1 MPYSAYELTEESR
14 RSLIAVRPPRF
25 SKLITHHVTY
35 RFPDNQPPPAARS
48 VLAIGFA
55 EGEAIEC
62 WVVSIDGTHERPDKG
77 TFHIT
82 ASLDPALGAKPVHS
96 NKLLKKEGW
105 TPLETPI
112 PLEVSPKLL
121 GLSPPKKK
129 MQKMST
135 AKSHQRQQRSRSM
148 ERKKD

>member
-14 RSLIAVRPPRF
+14 RSLIAARPPRF

-35 RFPDNQPPPAARS
+35 RFPDSQPPPVARS

-55 EGEAIEC
+55 EGETIEC
-62 WVVSIDGTHERPDKG
+62 WVVSVDGTHERPDKG

-96 NKLLKKEGW
+96 NKLLKKGEW
-105 TPLETPI
+105 IPLEVPI

-121 GLSPPKKK
+121 GSSPPKTETQKK
-129 MQKMST
+129 ST
-135 AKSHQRQQRSRSM
+135 AQSHQMPRVCTHDT
-148 ERKKD
+148 K

>member
-14 RSLIAVRPPRF
+14 HSLIAARPPRF

-35 RFPDNQPPPAARS
+35 RFPDNQPPPVAHS
-48 VLAIGFA
+48 VQAIGFV

-96 NKLLKKEGW
+96 NKLLKKEEW
-105 TPLETPI
+105 IPLEVPI

-121 GLSPPKKK
+121 GLSPPKMK
-129 MQKMST
+129 T
-135 AKSHQRQQRSRSM
+135 AKSRQEEERSRSM
-148 ERKKD
+148 EGEND